1 MATASATSAAPVA
14 GTVSRVAGEV
24 MPPRK
29 AGQVWRQLAR
39 KPTAVLGAL
48 VVLAWVA
55 ASVLAPRIAPYDPVE
70 QDLDI
75 RLDAPSAAH
84 WLGADGLGRDVLSR
98 VLYGG
103 RVSLP
108 VAAVVV

>member
-14 GTVSRVAGEV
+14 GTVPRIAGEV
-24 MPPRK
+24 AAPRQP
-29 AGQVWRQLAR
+29 GQVWRQLKR

-48 VVLAWVA
+48 VVVAWVSI
-55 ASVLAPRIAPYDPVE
+55 SVLAPRIAPYDPVD
-70 QDLDI
+70 QDLDN
-75 RLDAPSAAH
+75 RLGAPSVEH
-84 WLGADGLGRDVLSR
+84 WLGVDGLGRDVLSR

-108 VAAVVV
+108 VA